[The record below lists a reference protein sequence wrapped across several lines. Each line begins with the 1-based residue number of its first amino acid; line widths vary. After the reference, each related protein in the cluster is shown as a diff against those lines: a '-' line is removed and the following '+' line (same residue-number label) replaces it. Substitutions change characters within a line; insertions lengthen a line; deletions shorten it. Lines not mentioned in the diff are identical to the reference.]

1 MNNKLKYAKL
11 KDLDFIYNILKVY
24 FDYVRKDNLKLMIKE
39 RRIIFDNNIL
49 IGFRKYKKRVKFKNI
64 HAPKGSYIIYWII
77 NIKRSNKK
85 NWIKIVKNFS
95 NNKTIFY
102 KTRNII
108 EIKELLKIGFE
119 ILYKSKNN
127 KSILLK
133 REDYY
138 L

>member
-1 MNNKLKYAKL
+1 MNKKLKYTKQ
-11 KDLDFIYNILKVY
+11 KDLNFIYNILKVY

-39 RRIIFDNNIL
+39 RRIIFDNNIF

-85 NWIKIVKNFS
+85 NWINTIKKFCQ
-95 NNKTIFY
+95 NKTIFY
-102 KTRNII
+102 KTKNINEI
-108 EIKELLKIGFE
+108 EELLKIGFE

>member
-85 NWIKIVKNFS
+85 NWINTIKKFCQ
-95 NNKTIFY
+95 NKTIFY
-102 KTRNII
+102 KTKNINEI
-108 EIKELLKIGFE
+108 EELLKLKFE
-119 ILYKSKNN
+119 IINKNKRTLLLRRNKNN
-127 KSILLK
+127 YV
-133 REDYY
+133 R
-138 L
+138 